1 MSIWCNGGDGQLM
14 TKQEK
19 QRLIE
24 KISAEINIFKKL
36 LAVMEESATLLTP
49 ESSDGRLTLRDMIK
63 VKSDGER
70 ELRSARV
77 RLNKLESALKKIDD
91 PEFGTCFICEQPIPL
106 RRLLDIPETTRCIK
120 CEEE

>member
-1 MSIWCNGGDGQLM
+1 M

-24 KISAEINIFKKL
+24 KISAEINILKKL
-36 LAVMEESATLLTP
+36 LAVMEESANLLSP
-49 ESSDGRLTLRDMIK
+49 EGPGNRISLREMIK
-63 VKSDGER
+63 MKSADER

-77 RLNKLESALKKIDD
+77 RLNKLESAFKKIDD
-91 PEFGTCFICEQPIPL
+91 PGFGTCFICEQLIPL
-106 RRLLDIPETTRCIK
+106 ARLLAVPETTRCIK

>member
-1 MSIWCNGGDGQLM
+1 M

-24 KISAEINIFKKL
+24 KISAEINKLKKL
-36 LAVMEESATLLTP
+36 VAVMEQSANLITP
-49 ESSDGRLTLRDMIK
+49 EGPGGRLSLRDKIK
-63 VKSDGER
+63 MKSADER

-77 RLNKLESALKKIDD
+77 RLNKLESAFKKIDD
-91 PEFGTCFICEQPIPL
+91 PGFGTCFICEQPIPL
-106 RRLLDIPETTRCIK
+106 ARLLAVPETTRCVK